1 MPPGHNTSNPP
12 GMASEEFDVVI
23 IGAGISGIS
32 AAYHLST
39 LCPGRSFAMLEQR
52 EDLGGTWDLFR
63 YPGVRSDSD
72 MHTLGFRF
80 FPWVREESI
89 AEGDA
94 ILEYL
99 NEAVDRFDIRRRIRF
114 GQKVTSAEWSS
125 EAARWTLTVETA
137 GDQRTVTCSVLFACA
152 GYYSYTSGH
161 TPEFPG
167 IDGFAGSVVHPQF
180 WPDDLDVTNANVA
193 VIGSGATAVTIVP
206 ALAKTAKHVTMLQR
220 SATYMVS
227 SPNTDSFAIRL
238 REWLPDRFAYSIT
251 RARNISRDQL
261 VYLLSRRAPE
271 VLRKELLRRMREHV
285 GDEMTAQHFTPTYA
299 PWDQRLCLVPNSD
312 FFDAV
317 NSDRASVVTDT
328 IDRITHSGVQLASGD
343 HIDADVVVTAT
354 GLTLAL
360 VGGIEVSVDGRAVD
374 FADTVSYRGAGY
386 SGVPNLFSTFGYVN
400 ASWTLR
406 ADMVSRY
413 VCRVLNEMSKAGVT
427 TCTPTLREVDI
438 GAPRSGWVDDFS
450 AGYLQRMLPNLPA
463 QLDHDPWRNHQNFL
477 RDQKSLLYSPIDDGV
492 LLLR

>member
-1 MPPGHNTSNPP
+1 MHPGHNTSNPP

-32 AAYHLST
+32 AAYHLSA

-167 IDGFAGSVVHPQF
+167 IDGFAGSVVHP
-180 WPDDLDVTNANVA
+180 
-193 VIGSGATAVTIVP
+193 
-206 ALAKTAKHVTMLQR
+206 
-220 SATYMVS
+220 
-227 SPNTDSFAIRL
+227 
-238 REWLPDRFAYSIT
+238 
-251 RARNISRDQL
+251 
-261 VYLLSRRAPE
+261 
-271 VLRKELLRRMREHV
+271 
-285 GDEMTAQHFTPTYA
+285 
-299 PWDQRLCLVPNSD
+299 
-312 FFDAV
+312 
-317 NSDRASVVTDT
+317 
-328 IDRITHSGVQLASGD
+328 
-343 HIDADVVVTAT
+343 
-354 GLTLAL
+354 
-360 VGGIEVSVDGRAVD
+360 
-374 FADTVSYRGAGY
+374 
-386 SGVPNLFSTFGYVN
+386 
-400 ASWTLR
+400 
-406 ADMVSRY
+406 
-413 VCRVLNEMSKAGVT
+413 
-427 TCTPTLREVDI
+427 
-438 GAPRSGWVDDFS
+438 
-450 AGYLQRMLPNLPA
+450 
-463 QLDHDPWRNHQNFL
+463 
-477 RDQKSLLYSPIDDGV
+477 
-492 LLLR
+492 